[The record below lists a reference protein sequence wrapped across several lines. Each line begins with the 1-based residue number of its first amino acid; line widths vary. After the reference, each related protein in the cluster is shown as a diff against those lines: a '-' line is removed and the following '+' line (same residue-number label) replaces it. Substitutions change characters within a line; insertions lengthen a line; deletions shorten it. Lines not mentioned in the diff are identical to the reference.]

1 MGGAE
6 SRKGTGFWV
15 SCFPGNANIATTNG
29 KFVRMSE
36 VQIGQEIVGMKGS
49 SHKHTST
56 QDKVL
61 TFLHRS
67 PTNVSLYLRLTTED
81 GEILEASPDHLIHVL
96 NAVSNKPDYLRMRF
110 IQVGDSLLKHNSQ
123 DNTTSWR
130 KVAKVETFVNY
141 EGDYSP
147 LTTNGTLIVNG
158 FVVSCYAIVDSHSSA
173 DKAMLPLKNHCA
185 SKFAR
190 GKTPKLYD
198 GVHPY
203 CNFFFT
209 FCDKTRVMK
218 MLSANNKKSNMKETV
233 CMS

>member
-1 MGGAE
+1 MGGVSCRGNAL
-6 SRKGTGFWV
+6 WA
-15 SCFPGNANIATTNG
+15 SCFPGNANMAATGG
-29 KFVRMSE
+29 KFVKMSE
-36 VQIGQEIVGMKGS
+36 VQIGQEVVSMKES
-49 SHKHTST
+49 NSST

-67 PTNVSLYLRLTTED
+67 PANVSLYYRLTTED
-81 GEILEASPDHLIHVL
+81 GEILEASPDHLIHAL

-158 FVVSCYAIVDSHSSA
+158 FVVSCYAIVDSHSAA
-173 DKAMLPLKNHCA
+173 DRAMLPLKKHCA
-185 SKFAR
+185 SKLAR

-198 GVHPY
+198 GIHPY
-203 CNFFFT
+203 CNFFFK
-209 FCDKTRVMK
+209 FCEKTRVMK
-218 MLSANNKKSNMKETV
+218 MFAANSKKPLMKETV